1 MSLEAQSKQLKQDF
15 DKVYE
20 AGKQAEQDIFW
31 DEFQDYGNR
40 TDYASAFRRWKRTEI
55 NPKYKVNPTM
65 SSAMC
70 FYYCNNITALN
81 PEKFDFSKAIYSST
95 GTTSTSY
102 ALFGYCTNLEHLP
115 DLGVQAGYYAYSFA
129 YCGKLRTI
137 EVLRSNEDVLYG
149 SGNSSGFIRCN
160 SLENITIEGVIGKSI
175 SFSYSPLTV
184 ESIKSVITHLKDYA
198 GTSSEYSYTVTFKT
212 SAFEALEAEGETSPN
227 GNTWAEYID
236 DLKWNLALAE

>member
-1 MSLEAQSKQLKQDF
+1 MSLAAQSKQLKQDF

-20 AGKQAEQDIFW
+20 AGKKAKN
-31 DEFQDYGNR
+31 DEFWNVIQRNGSR
-40 TDYASAFRRWKRTEI
+40 TNYNYAFSQWSSEYIRPIHKIYISTPVQYMFSACTNLKE
-55 NPKYKVNPTM
+55 
-65 SSAMC
+65 
-70 FYYCNNITALN
+70 LE
-81 PEKFDFSKAIYSST
+81 PEYFDFSGLVPNYGV
-95 GTTSTSY
+95 GTNGDVY
-102 ALFGYCTNLEHLP
+102 ALYNRCTNLEVAR
-115 DLGVQAGYYAYSFA
+115 DLGIPACSYGWTYAYCSN
-129 YCGKLRTI
+129 LHTI
-137 EVLRSNEDVLYG
+137 EIMRVDER
-149 SGNSSGFIRCN
+149 SGFTDCFAN
-160 SLENITIEGVIGKSI
+160 TPKLKNIVFEGIIGKNI